1 MKKACALLLAIAFIL
16 SASGCT
22 PSSRG
27 GVGYMITSIEEFNQA
42 LYPDDAAVNGS
53 ENANSANR
61 QDVYVTPLLRI
72 GYPAAKEGVAFENF
86 CYTYGYSY
94 PCGIAFTIDG
104 IRYQFQYQNDE
115 GKVIRFGMPVVATYQ
130 IGSHTV
136 KLYQGIKCLVGEIYE
151 NGYEVVVTVRN
162 YASVEDID
170 FDAIDWIIVDNSD
183 HQPS

>member
-1 MKKACALLLAIAFIL
+1 MKKVYALVLAIAFIL

-22 PSSRG
+22 PSSHG

-72 GYPAAKEGVAFENF
+72 GYPAAKEGVTVENF

-94 PCGIAFTIDG
+94 PCGIAFTIKD

-115 GKVIRFGMPVVATYQ
+115 GKVDRSGWPVIATYK
-130 IGSHTV
+130 IGERS
-136 KLYQGIKCLVGEIYE
+136 LNMYQGKNCLVGEFYE

-162 YASVEDID
+162 YASVDDID